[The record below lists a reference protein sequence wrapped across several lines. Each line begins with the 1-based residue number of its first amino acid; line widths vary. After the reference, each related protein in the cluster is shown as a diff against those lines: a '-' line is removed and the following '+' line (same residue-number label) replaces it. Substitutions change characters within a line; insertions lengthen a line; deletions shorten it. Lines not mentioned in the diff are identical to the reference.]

1 MFAELRE
8 LLRSGAIRRHQLG
21 PKYLL
26 TRKIL
31 KNERTFVFS
40 DPHAQGNPFLL
51 HIHADHLYF
60 YDISNAYDLERMFD
74 KLLVRQLRDMHQSVL
89 MYADVY
95 KSTEA
100 SDAPCLPD
108 GAVHRRVFV

>member
-1 MFAELRE
+1 MHDKAFER
-8 LLRSGAIRRHQLG
+8 RSRSDCVHEQVAKRIANVRFTLG

-31 KNERTFVFS
+31 KNERTSVFS

-60 YDISNAYDLERMFD
+60 YDISNAYNLERMFD
-74 KLLVRQLRDMHQSVL
+74 KLLVRQLRDMHQSIL
-89 MYADVY
+89 M
-95 KSTEA
+95 
-100 SDAPCLPD
+100 
-108 GAVHRRVFV
+108 